1 MILDDGGDAT
11 MFALWGAK
19 LEAGAHARR
28 ARE

>member
-19 LEAGAHARR
+19 LEAGEDVRR